1 MNITIIGTGN
11 VATVVGHKLLRASHK
26 IVQVYGRGNEKTMQL
41 ANELK
46 AAPCYDWSDI
56 SKDADLYIIAI
67 SDNGLYELPDDFR
80 CDGLVVHTAGSVSK
94 DVLKKISP
102 RYGVFYPLQSLKR
115 NSDADIEIPILVD
128 ANSSADISVLI
139 ELGTTISEEVAI
151 ANDNKRLHLHVGAVI
166 VNNFTNHLFTLADD
180 YCKHQD
186 INFELLLPLIRET
199 VSRLD
204 GNSPSTMQTG
214 PAIRRDVTT
223 IEKHLKLLQH
233 EPQLKKLYRVFSD
246 EIMERYQF
254 DIN

>member
-11 VATVVGHKLLRASHK
+11 VATIVGHKLLRASHK
-26 IVQVYGRGNEKTMQL
+26 IVEVYGRSNEKTTQL
-41 ANELK
+41 AKELK
-46 AAPCYDWSDI
+46 AAPRYDWNDI
-56 SKDADLYIIAI
+56 SKNSDLYIIAI
-67 SDNGLYELPDDFR
+67 SDNALYELPDDFR
-80 CDGLVVHTAGSVSK
+80 RESLVVHTAGSVSK

-102 RYGVFYPLQSLKR
+102 RYGVFYPLQSLKK

-128 ANSSADISVLI
+128 ANSNADISVLI

-151 ANDNKRLHLHVGAVI
+151 ANDHKRLHLHVGAVI

-186 INFELLLPLIRET
+186 INFDLLLPLIRET

-204 GNSPSTMQTG
+204 GNSPATMQTG

-233 EPQLKKLYRVFSD
+233 EPQLKKLYQVFSD
-246 EIMERYQF
+246 EIMDRYQF
-254 DIN
+254 ES

>member
-26 IVQVYGRGNEKTMQL
+26 ISEVYGRSNEKTAQL
-41 ANELK
+41 AKELK

-67 SDNGLYELPDDFR
+67 SDNGLYELPDDFH
-80 CDGLVVHTAGSVSK
+80 CDKLVVHTAGSVSK
-94 DVLKKISP
+94 EVLKKISP
-102 RYGVFYPLQSLKR
+102 RYGVFYPLQSLKK

-128 ANSSADISVLI
+128 ANSDADIRVLI

-151 ANDNKRLHLHVGAVI
+151 ANDHKRLHLHVGAVI

-186 INFELLLPLIRET
+186 INFELLLPLIKET
-199 VSRLD
+199 VGRLD
-204 GNSPSTMQTG
+204 TNSPSAMQTG
-214 PAIRRDVTT
+214 PAIRRDITT

-233 EPQLKKLYRVFSD
+233 EPQLKKLYQVFSD

-254 DIN
+254 DN

>member
-11 VATVVGHKLLRASHK
+11 VATVVGHKLLRASHT
-26 IVQVYGRGNEKTMQL
+26 IVQVCGRSYQKTTEL
-41 ANELK
+41 AKALK
-46 AAPCYDWSDI
+46 AVPCNDWSDI
-56 SKDADLYIIAI
+56 SKNADLYIIAI
-67 SDNGLYELPDDFR
+67 SDSGLYELPDDFH
-80 CDGLVVHTAGSVSK
+80 CDSLVVHTAGSVSK
-94 DVLKKISP
+94 EVLKKISP
-102 RYGVFYPLQSLKR
+102 RYGVFYPLQSLKK

-128 ANSSADISVLI
+128 ANNSADISVLI
-139 ELGTTISEEVAI
+139 ELGTTLSEEVAI

-199 VSRLD
+199 ISRLD
-204 GNSPSTMQTG
+204 NNSPSTMQTG

-223 IEKHLKLLQH
+223 IEKHLQLLQH
-233 EPQLKKLYRVFSD
+233 EPQLKKLYQVFSD

-254 DIN
+254 EI

>member
-26 IVQVYGRGNEKTMQL
+26 IVEVYGRSNEKTGQL
-41 ANELK
+41 AKELK
-46 AAPCYDWSDI
+46 ATPCYDWSDI

-80 CDGLVVHTAGSVSK
+80 CDSLVVHTAGSVSK

-102 RYGVFYPLQSLKR
+102 RYGIFYPLQSLKK
-115 NSDADIEIPILVD
+115 NSDADIEIPFLVD
-128 ANSSADISVLI
+128 ANTNADISVLI

-151 ANDNKRLHLHVGAVI
+151 ADDNKRLHLHVGAVI

-180 YCKHQD
+180 YCRHQN

-199 VSRLD
+199 VGRLEA
-204 GNSPSTMQTG
+204 NAPATMQTG

-223 IEKHLKLLQH
+223 IEKHLQLLQH
-233 EPQLKKLYRVFSD
+233 EPQLKKLYKVFSD
-246 EIMERYQF
+246 EIMERYE
-254 DIN
+254 